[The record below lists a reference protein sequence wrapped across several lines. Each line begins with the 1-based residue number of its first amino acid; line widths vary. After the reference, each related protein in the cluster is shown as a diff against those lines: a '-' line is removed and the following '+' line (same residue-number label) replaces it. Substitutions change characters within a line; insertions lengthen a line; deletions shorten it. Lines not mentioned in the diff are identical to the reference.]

1 MKQFL
6 SALLVTS
13 LLALSGCI
21 SYTSGKLA
29 EVQPWPPTAT
39 SAAKPTAYLKVEG
52 QYLYNDEPRAGGFNQ
67 AGLEQLILKQYADSG
82 LFSRVSTSQQAA
94 DLYISVK
101 VNNHEQASTAAAFI
115 TGLTLFIIPG
125 TASNQISMQT
135 AFKDG
140 SGMLLGSVE
149 KQETITTWMQL
160 LLVFALPFSE
170 SSDKVLT
177 QLSQSSLEQAAR
189 QKLI

>member
-1 MKQFL
+1 MKQL
-6 SALLVTS
+6 RTALLITS
-13 LLALSGCI
+13 LLTLGGCI

-29 EVQPWPPTAT
+29 EVQPWPPTAS

-52 QYLYNDEPRAGGFNQ
+52 EYLYNDEPRAGGFNQ
-67 AGLEQLILKQYADSG
+67 AGLEKLILKQYKDSG
-82 LFSRVSTSQQAA
+82 LFSRVSTGQQKS

-101 VNNHEQASTAAAFI
+101 VSNHETASTAAAFI

-125 TASNQISMQT
+125 TASNQLNMQT
-135 AFKDG
+135 EILNS
-140 SGMLLGSVE
+140 SGDLIGSVE

-170 SSDKVLT
+170 STDNVLG
-177 QLSQSSLEQAAR
+177 QLSQSSLDQAAR